1 MIVTYEAMDAKGSRC
16 RDSLEAVD
24 TRDAVEILRRR
35 GLYVT
40 RAEEARGDVKK
51 ASTVGWRRGKTP
63 RLPLKTLALVT
74 RQLAM
79 LLRSGSG
86 IVPALSAMK
95 RQMAKPHHEALLAQI
110 ITDLE
115 EGLSL
120 TDALRKHPRTFD
132 AVYCAII
139 AAGEASGTLD
149 SMFERLAK
157 IVGKRRAMVNKLLG
171 ACAYPALLITMCTGI
186 LSVLTMFVLPRFAE
200 MFDRLSVDI
209 PASTQLLL
217 GFGAGVRTY
226 WYLVLAGVLA
236 FVGVVAW
243 TVTSRSGRQWL
254 TNIQLSIPVV
264 GRLRCRLI
272 QGQIFRTMGTLLE
285 SGVGILDTL
294 DLARKSTGNERFQKL
309 FTRLEDAVTSG
320 NQLSSA
326 LGEGKLIEPYVCQ
339 AIHTGEDSGN
349 LGGAMTYV
357 ADILDETNTELVD
370 AVARLIEPVILIGLG
385 FVVGGVAISLFLPL
399 FDLTSAIN

>member
-1 MIVTYEAMDAKGSRC
+1 MIIAYEAIDAKGARC
-16 RDSLEAVD
+16 RDSVEAADEREAV
-24 TRDAVEILRRR
+24 ELLRRR
-35 GLYVT
+35 GLFVT
-40 RAEEARGDVKK
+40 RATESRESARTTGQGAAGSK
-51 ASTVGWRRGKTP
+51 KTP

-86 IVPALSAMK
+86 VVPAMAAVK
-95 RQMAKPHHEALLAQI
+95 RQMTKPRQEALMAQVI
-110 ITDLE
+110 SDLE

-120 TDALRKHPRTFD
+120 TEAFRKHPRTFD

-139 AAGEASGTLD
+139 AAGEASGKLD
-149 SMFERLAK
+149 SMFDRLAL

-200 MFDRLSVDI
+200 MFDRLSVET

-217 GFGAGVRTY
+217 GFGAGVRAH
-226 WYLVLAGVLA
+226 WYFVVMGVLA
-236 FVGVVAW
+236 VVGVIVW
-243 TVTSRSGRQWL
+243 TVTSRSGKQWL
-254 TNIQLSIPVV
+254 ADIQLSIPIV
-264 GRLRCRLI
+264 GRLRGRLI
-272 QGQIFRTMGTLLE
+272 QGQLFRTMGTLLE
-285 SGVGILDTL
+285 SSVGILETL
-294 DLARKSTGNERFQKL
+294 ELARAATSNRRFQRL
-309 FTRLEDAVTSG
+309 FSRLEDAVTSG
-320 NQLSSA
+320 NQLSTA
-326 LGEGKLIEPYVCQ
+326 FGDAKLIDPYICQ
-339 AIHTGEDSGN
+339 AIHTGEDSGD

-357 ADILDETNTELVD
+357 ADVLDETNEELVNT
-370 AVARLIEPVILIGLG
+370 VARLIEPVILIGMG

>member
-1 MIVTYEAMDAKGSRC
+1 MIVAYEAIDAKGSRW
-16 RDSLEAVD
+16 RDSVEAAD

-40 RAEEARGDVKK
+40 RAEEAGDGMKK
-51 ASTVGWRRGKTP
+51 TPTGGRRRGRTP
-63 RLPLKTLALVT
+63 RLPLNTLALVT

-79 LLRSGSG
+79 LLHSGSG
-86 IVPALSAMK
+86 VVPAISAVK
-95 RQMAKPHHEALLAQI
+95 RQMTKPHQEALMAQI
-110 ITDLE
+110 ISDLE
-115 EGLSL
+115 GGLPL

-132 AVYCAII
+132 PVYCAIV
-139 AAGEASGTLD
+139 AAGEASGSLD

-157 IVGKRRAMVNKLLG
+157 IVGKRRAMVRKLLG

-200 MFDRLSVDI
+200 MFDQLSVET

-217 GFGAGVRTY
+217 GFGATVRTY
-226 WYLVLAGVLA
+226 WYLVVSGVLA
-236 FVGVVAW
+236 IIGLVVW
-243 TVTSRSGRQWL
+243 TVTSRSGKQWL
-254 TNIQLSIPVV
+254 TDIQLSIPIV

-272 QGQIFRTMGTLLE
+272 QGQLFRTMGTLLE
-285 SGVGILDTL
+285 SGVGILETL
-294 DLARKSTGNERFQKL
+294 ELARQATRNKRFQQL
-309 FTRLEDAVTSG
+309 FTRLEDAVTAG
-320 NQLSSA
+320 NQLSTA
-326 LGEGKLIEPYVCQ
+326 FGDAKLIEPYICQ
-339 AIHTGEDSGN
+339 AIRTGEDSGN

-357 ADILDETNTELVD
+357 ADILDESNEELVNT
-370 AVARLIEPVILIGLG
+370 VARLIEPVILIGMG